1 MDPLNELRQR
11 KYEAG
16 HGDAEA
22 FTRQHAKGKLTARE
36 RISRLVDRN
45 SFEEIDLFAR
55 HPAGVPG
62 DGVVTGMAR
71 IDGRDVMLFSHDASV
86 FGGSLGEV
94 FAEKV
99 IKVMDLALSNRV
111 PIIGI
116 NDSGGA
122 RIQEGVVSLA
132 GYAEI
137 FWRNVEASGLV
148 PQLSLILGPC
158 TGGAV
163 YSPAITD
170 FTFMVHGVGYMFIT
184 GPEVIRVTTGEDVT
198 FDSLGGAEVHN
209 VKSGV
214 AHFLAET
221 EEECFAQVR
230 KLFKYIPQSCDEQP
244 PRAKATDDPERAAPG
259 LASIIPD
266 NPKEP
271 YDIKDVIGMVVDDG
285 DFFEVQPYYAM
296 NMVVGFAHLDGNAV
310 GIVANQ
316 PKVMAGALDINA
328 SDKGARFVRFCDAFN
343 VPLVTFV
350 DVPGF
355 LPGTLQE
362 YGGIIRHGAKLLF
375 AFSEATV
382 PKLTVITR
390 KAYGGAY
397 CVMCSKHIRADF
409 NVAWPTAEIAV
420 MGPEGAVNILFHREL
435 AAAADPVA
443 RRGEL
448 TISEVARQ
456 HSSLGI
462 ELQPWTEEDMPLLM
476 HRLAHGAPLI
486 HLGRADAGRSGP
498 LDFRRRPSVLGRQ
511 RMAAARCPGP
521 WASQEH
527 RPPRRPDRV
536 RLRTRRGP
544 GAGDRWHH
552 PGQQLFVPAGLLQQL
567 AEQPTRSRHAVPIP
581 PLLALSI

>member
-1 MDPLNELRQR
+1 MDVPGKGRRPVTEPKTKKIDPLNQLRQR

-22 FTRQHAKGKLTARE
+22 FNRQHAKGKLTARE

-45 SFEEIDLFAR
+45 SFEELDIFATHR
-55 HPAGVPG
+55 AQGSGIEAKRVPG
-62 DGVVTGMAR
+62 DGVVTGLGK

-99 IKVMDLALSNRV
+99 IKVMDLALRNRI

-137 FWRNVEASGLV
+137 FWRNVESSGLI

-163 YSPAITD
+163 YSPAMTD

-184 GPEVIRVTTGEDVT
+184 GPEVIRVTTGEEVT

-221 EEECFAQVR
+221 EDECFAQVR
-230 KLFKYIPQSCDEQP
+230 RMFKYIPQNCDEQP
-244 PRAKATDDPERAAPG
+244 PTMAATDDPERIAPG
-259 LASIIPD
+259 LATVIPD

-271 YDIKDVIGMVVDDG
+271 YDIKEVIGMVVDHG
-285 DFFEVQPYYAM
+285 EFFEVQPYFAM
-296 NMVVGFAHLDGNAV
+296 NIVVG
-310 GIVANQ
+310 
-316 PKVMAGALDINA
+316 
-328 SDKGARFVRFCDAFN
+328 SFN
-343 VPLVTFV
+343 IPLVTFV

-355 LPGTLQE
+355 LPGTAQE
-362 YGGIIRHGAKLLF
+362 YGGIIRHGAKLLY
-375 AFSEATV
+375 AYSEATV

-420 MGPEGAVNILFHREL
+420 MGPEGAVNIVFHREL
-435 AAAADPVA
+435 AAAPDPVA
-443 RRGEL
+443 HRREL
-448 TISEVARQ
+448 VADYTERFANPYIAAERGYIDDVIEPGRTRSE
-456 HSSLGI
+456 
-462 ELQPWTEEDMPLLM
+462 
-476 HRLAHGAPLI
+476 LI
-486 HLGRADAGRSGP
+486 RALKMALRKE
-498 LDFRRRPSVLGRQ
+498 RRRNP
-511 RMAAARCPGP
+511 
-521 WASQEH
+521 
-527 RPPRRPDRV
+527 
-536 RLRTRRGP
+536 
-544 GAGDRWHH
+544 RWH
-552 PGQQLFVPAGLLQQL
+552 GN
-567 AEQPTRSRHAVPIP
+567 IP
-581 PLLALSI
+581 L